1 MRVILLMTC
10 GLFTACATV
19 PRMKLDNTLVSNSKE
34 IKVTSQP
41 GRFGADDLVFGP
53 YKAKVKPGP
62 TLKMGASAG
71 GIASASKSETSYK
84 ITFITEGKSKDIECA
99 RGSASSS
106 IVFKGGSAST
116 IWSCHAGDK
125 STPDIALNTVQNGNA
140 GSGGISLAPDGEHKG
155 EATVQGTKIEIKSSN
170 VGIDGESGRSR
181 TGYNLLVDGKV
192 VAAADLGGE
201 WSLWVAIGTS
211 GDVEAKLA
219 LVAALMFIDSQVRI
233 S

>member
-1 MRVILLMTC
+1 MRLILVMTC
-10 GLFTACATV
+10 GLFVACTTV
-19 PRMKLDNTLVSNSKE
+19 PRMQLDDSLVSNSKE

-71 GIASASKSETSYK
+71 GIASANKSETTYK
-84 ITFITEGKSKDIECA
+84 ITFSTQGTTTEVNCS

-106 IVFKGGSAST
+106 IAFKGSSAST
-116 IWSCHAGDK
+116 IWSCQAGDK
-125 STPDIALNTVQNGNA
+125 STPDIALKTLQNGSA
-140 GSGGISLAPDGEHKG
+140 GSGGISLGPDGEHKG
-155 EATVQGTKIEIKSSN
+155 EATVRGTKIEIKSSN

-181 TGYNLLVDGKV
+181 TGYNLLIDGKV

-201 WSLWVAIGTS
+201 WSLWVTKGIP
-211 GDVEAKLA
+211 GDIEGKLA
-219 LVAALMFIDSQVRI
+219 LVAALMFIDSQVRVT
-233 S
+233 